1 MDTKRKKILIVDDDT
16 DDLQLI
22 TESLM
27 QHDPTLGIIEA
38 KNGKE
43 ALSFLNSAQYL
54 PSLII
59 LDINMPVMDGKE
71 TLLAV
76 RSLDKFKSI
85 PIVMFTT
92 SSNELDRIYFRRQK
106 VEMLTKPYTIDD
118 MNNLISKLLS
128 NYDEEAFKQ

>member
-1 MDTKRKKILIVDDDT
+1 MEHNRKKILLVDDDV

-27 QHDPTLGIIEA
+27 MHDPTLKIVEA
-38 KNGKE
+38 RNGKE
-43 ALSFLNSAQYL
+43 ALNFLNSAIYL

-71 TLLAV
+71 TLLA
-76 RSLDKFKSI
+76 LKDNEKFKEI

-92 SSNELDRIYFRRQK
+92 SSNDMDRIYFRRLK

-118 MNNLISKLLS
+118 MNTL
-128 NYDEEAFKQ
+128 